1 MGKSK
6 KKKSSPQISID
17 SSELVTSEVEVVVK
31 PEAETE
37 PQTEP
42 SAEIKESL
50 EVSVDSIGN
59 PEPETAGSADA
70 SPKPKK
76 KSKKKKSKTTPQTS
90 IDVAEFATVEAEAAK
105 ESSPADNSDI
115 VQLQAITPQLSID
128 DALIDDSEASP
139 TPKRKS
145 KKKKSK
151 TSPQTSV
158 ESSEPP
164 AAEADVD
171 VKPETEVVE
180 PSPIESEPETAD
192 TIAATTPKSK
202 RKSKSKKSKTTPQTS
217 IDISESVAS
226 EANVAVE
233 FQGSEQSD
241 QVTEILAEESTIE
254 ELADPEKAI
263 ETEPEKDS
271 SDETIETVQTPTA
284 VKSSIEMI
292 EPSAAEV
299 DVDVKPEA
307 ETEPQTEPSAEIK
320 E

>member
-1 MGKSK
+1 MGTPTAV
-6 KKKSSPQISID
+6 KSSIEMI
-17 SSELVTSEVEVVVK
+17 
-31 PEAETE
+31 
-37 PQTEP
+37 EP
-42 SAEIKESL
+42 SAA
-50 EVSVDSIGN
+50 EV
-59 PEPETAGSADA
+59 
-70 SPKPKK
+70 
-76 KSKKKKSKTTPQTS
+76 
-90 IDVAEFATVEAEAAK
+90 
-105 ESSPADNSDI
+105 
-115 VQLQAITPQLSID
+115 
-128 DALIDDSEASP
+128 
-139 TPKRKS
+139 
-145 KKKKSK
+145 
-151 TSPQTSV
+151 
-158 ESSEPP
+158 
-164 AAEADVD
+164 DVD

-299 DVDVKPEA
+299 DVDVKPE
-307 ETEPQTEPSAEIK
+307 TEVVEPSPIES
-320 E
+320 EPET

>member
-1 MGKSK
+1 MG
-6 KKKSSPQISID
+6 
-17 SSELVTSEVEVVVK
+17 
-31 PEAETE
+31 
-37 PQTEP
+37 
-42 SAEIKESL
+42 
-50 EVSVDSIGN
+50 
-59 PEPETAGSADA
+59 
-70 SPKPKK
+70 
-76 KSKKKKSKTTPQTS
+76 
-90 IDVAEFATVEAEAAK
+90 
-105 ESSPADNSDI
+105 
-115 VQLQAITPQLSID
+115 
-128 DALIDDSEASP
+128 
-139 TPKRKS
+139 PKRKS

-202 RKSKSKKSKTTPQTS
+202 RSKTTPQTS

-233 FQGSEQSD
+233 SQGSEQSD

-263 ETEPEKDS
+263 ETELEKDS
-271 SDETIETVQTPTA
+271 SHETIETVHTSIA
-284 VKSSIEMI
+284 VQSSIEMI

-299 DVDVKPEA
+299 DVDVKPE
-307 ETEPQTEPSAEIK
+307 TEVVEPSPIESEPETADTIAATTPK
-320 E
+320 SKRKSKSKKSKTTP